1 MLQSFLVLSLGLLCV
16 VAGCVSKFNWDYR
29 KMEDR
34 RVWGKSGG
42 KDMEGLESG
51 VFRWVGGLSPL
62 GPLCVVS

>member
-1 MLQSFLVLSLGLLCV
+1 MFQSSTGITEKWRIEEFG
-16 VAGCVSKFNWDYR
+16 
-29 KMEDR
+29 E
-34 RVWGKSGG
+34 RVGG